1 MARHAAADAGGVVH
15 LALAAWDKLRT
26 RAILNGHMQAWCTL
40 LRRTARAEA
49 AGRRGA
55 KTSKKL
61 AHDSLAAVPVWAGEG
76 AAEDGAAAEATG
88 RRVARLRARLLH
100 FVAALRTHVMSRAL
114 DGCWHALQSAMERAT
129 SLEAMRT
136 AHEAYLTAL
145 ARQCMIAPDRFWSLV
160 SERVQK
166 ALRAAMAFAAAAG
179 TMSDGYV
186 TAGEVARALVAVDKA
201 EEQFDEAVRYL
212 LQVLQAK
219 LKVGSFPALQELR
232 DSIDYNG
239 YERAKGALCE
249 I

>member
-76 AAEDGAAAEATG
+76 AAEATG

-201 EEQFDEAVRYL
+201 EEQFNEAIHYL

-239 YERAKGALCE
+239 FERAKGALCE

>member
-1 MARHAAADAGGVVH
+1 
-15 LALAAWDKLRT
+15 
-26 RAILNGHMQAWCTL
+26 MQAWCTL

-114 DGCWHALQSAMERAT
+114 DGCWHALQSAMECAT

-145 ARQCMIAPDRFWSLV
+145 ARQCMIAPDRFWWLV

-201 EEQFDEAVRYL
+201 EEQFNEAIHYL

-219 LKVGSFPALQELR
+219 LKVGTFPALQELR